1 MRIMSFFLP
10 RLILVLHKPL
20 PMLKTRATLPPA
32 LRQHLESE
40 LLFLMQRTNVRHQ
53 RLNLILAERTLEG
66 RHPALAVR
74 NDLSEFRIGQFL
86 DYRRSK
92 VRNVHALSNR
102 RASTLLAVAHCA
114 FRPEHFTAGRA
125 VGSGVGP

>member
-1 MRIMSFFLP
+1 
-10 RLILVLHKPL
+10 
-20 PMLKTRATLPPA
+20 
-32 LRQHLESE
+32 
-40 LLFLMQRTNVRHQ
+40 MQRMNVRHQ

-74 NDLSEFRIGQFL
+74 NDLSEFRIAQLL

-102 RASTLLAVAHCA
+102 RASTILTVARGA
-114 FRPEHFTAGRA
+114 FRSEHFTAGSA
-125 VGSGVGP
+125 VGTGVGPQNRDREEHENAHKYRENGRGVD